1 MVTFWAGKNVTTSGY
16 GAEEE
21 NRLPAPALDSRPR
34 GSPCGPI
41 SAQNVTTSGHVR
53 ASQTFLGVARR
64 GNVFSR
70 GKRYHVG
77 PWGGGR
83 RAGSGRELRRRQ
95 SDAELGFRHKNVTT
109 SGNDVHDVARRGNVF
124 LPPGAD
130 DGADAKKEKTDSRRP
145 LWTPARGVRLA
156 DPFPRK
162 TLPRRGMCGSVRGT
176 PRAGVKGA
184 CPESI
189 LPPSLSFLR
198 LQESQ
203 NPFER
208 PAPGAKRYHVEASA
222 SPTPK
227 AAWAPTCHS
236 LRLQESHNPL
246 ERMGVARRGNVFSCA
261 SSHRMNRSKTL
272 PRRATWPDV
281 VTF

>member
-1 MVTFWAGKNVTTSGY
+1 MVTFWAGKNVTTSGH
-16 GAEEE
+16 GAE
-21 NRLPAPALDSRPR
+21 
-34 GSPCGPI
+34 
-41 SAQNVTTSGHVR
+41 
-53 ASQTFLGVARR
+53 
-64 GNVFSR
+64 
-70 GKRYHVG
+70 
-77 PWGGGR
+77 
-83 RAGSGRELRRRQ
+83 
-95 SDAELGFRHKNVTT
+95 
-109 SGNDVHDVARRGNVF
+109 
-124 LPPGAD
+124 
-130 DGADAKKEKTDSRRP
+130 EKTDSRRP
-145 LWTPARGVRLA
+145 LWTPARGVENVTTSRH
-156 DPFPRK
+156 
-162 TLPRRGMCGSVRGT
+162 GGT
-176 PRAGVKGA
+176 PRAGVKGV

>member
-1 MVTFWAGKNVTTSGY
+1 MVTFWTGKNVTTSGH
-16 GAEEE
+16 GAEEK
-21 NRLPAPALDSRPR
+21 NRLPAPALDSRSR

-53 ASQTFLGVARR
+53 ASQTSLGVARR

-77 PWGGGR
+77 PWG
-83 RAGSGRELRRRQ
+83 
-95 SDAELGFRHKNVTT
+95 
-109 SGNDVHDVARRGNVF
+109 
-124 LPPGAD
+124 
-130 DGADAKKEKTDSRRP
+130 
-145 LWTPARGVRLA
+145 
-156 DPFPRK
+156 
-162 TLPRRGMCGSVRGT
+162 T
-176 PRAGVKGA
+176 PRAGVKGV

-246 ERMGVARRGNVFSCA
+246 ERMGVARRGDVFPA
-261 SSHRMNRSKTL
+261 HPANRMNRSKTL

>member
-1 MVTFWAGKNVTTSGY
+1 MVTFFSREKRYHVEPWGGRK
-16 GAEEE
+16 

-77 PWGGGR
+77 PWG
-83 RAGSGRELRRRQ
+83 
-95 SDAELGFRHKNVTT
+95 
-109 SGNDVHDVARRGNVF
+109 
-124 LPPGAD
+124 
-130 DGADAKKEKTDSRRP
+130 
-145 LWTPARGVRLA
+145 
-156 DPFPRK
+156 
-162 TLPRRGMCGSVRGT
+162 T
-176 PRAGVKGA
+176 PRAGVKGV

-208 PAPGAKRYHVEASA
+208 PAPGTKRYHVEASA

-261 SSHRMNRSKTL
+261 SSHRVNRSKTL

>member
-1 MVTFWAGKNVTTSGY
+1 MVTFLGVARRGNVLDRKKRYHVEPWGRRK
-16 GAEEE
+16 
-21 NRLPAPALDSRPR
+21 NRLPAPALDPRPR

-77 PWGGGR
+77 PWG
-83 RAGSGRELRRRQ
+83 
-95 SDAELGFRHKNVTT
+95 
-109 SGNDVHDVARRGNVF
+109 
-124 LPPGAD
+124 
-130 DGADAKKEKTDSRRP
+130 
-145 LWTPARGVRLA
+145 
-156 DPFPRK
+156 
-162 TLPRRGMCGSVRGT
+162 T
-176 PRAGVKGA
+176 PRAGVKGV

-189 LPPSLSFLR
+189 LPPSLSFWR
-198 LQESQ
+198 LQKSQ

-208 PAPGAKRYHVEASA
+208 LAPGAKRYHVEPSA

-227 AAWAPTCHS
+227 AAWAPTCHF
-236 LRLQESHNPL
+236 LRLQGSHNPL
-246 ERMGVARRGNVFSCA
+246 ARMGVARRGNVFSCA

>member
-1 MVTFWAGKNVTTSGY
+1 MVTFLAGKNVTTSGH

-34 GSPCGPI
+34 GSHCGPI

-77 PWGGGR
+77 PWG
-83 RAGSGRELRRRQ
+83 
-95 SDAELGFRHKNVTT
+95 
-109 SGNDVHDVARRGNVF
+109 
-124 LPPGAD
+124 
-130 DGADAKKEKTDSRRP
+130 
-145 LWTPARGVRLA
+145 
-156 DPFPRK
+156 
-162 TLPRRGMCGSVRGT
+162 T
-176 PRAGVKGA
+176 PRAGVKGV

-208 PAPGAKRYHVEASA
+208 PAPGAKRYHVEHPPPPPRRPPGPLLATSCASK
-222 SPTPK
+222 SRTTRSS
-227 AAWAPTCHS
+227 APP
-236 LRLQESHNPL
+236 E
-246 ERMGVARRGNVFSCA
+246 ARRGNVFSCA
-261 SSHRMNRSKTL
+261 SRNRINRSKTL